1 MINFYEFIKSRG
13 VSLYVSLTALACGIA
28 AIALY
33 SVTGVTSF
41 TPELDYGLIAALAI
55 GIALNAASSVLGEK
69 LLKYACYIVYLFA
82 WLQFIYVEITYI
94 ANVFVSIDGTS
105 FTASFVL
112 TFILC
117 LLAAVLM
124 FVSAVMARDY
134 LEDGRIKKA

>member
-33 SVTGVTSF
+33 SATGVTSF